1 MREAFG
7 NSNIAGHEPMD
18 KASRKAT
25 AQEQR
30 APEEWIIL
38 PGTTVGGEVGTF
50 YVDFVIW
57 NQDKTQSR
65 TLNGLVDTGAS
76 YTLIPASILDELG
89 IERVESRV
97 FSLADGSRQE
107 LSIGWAGM
115 DLGGRSSPVSVVFGL
130 DSRKILLGAMALE
143 SFALAADAKNR
154 RLIPAEL
161 TL

>member
-1 MREAFG
+1 
-7 NSNIAGHEPMD
+7 MD
-18 KASRKAT
+18 KASSKPT
-25 AQEQR
+25 AEEQR
-30 APEEWIIL
+30 TPEEWIIL

-50 YVDFVIW
+50 YVDFVIS
-57 NQDKTQSR
+57 NQDRSRSR

-76 YTLIPASILDELG
+76 YTLITASILEELG
-89 IERVESRV
+89 IERAESRV

-107 LSIGWAGM
+107 LSIGWADM
-115 DLGGRSSPVSVVFGL
+115 ELDGRSSPVSVVFGL